1 MIEIDHHV
9 DIVAWS
15 AMTRITVSKKMALPQ
30 HKVWEAIADLG
41 SHSKWM
47 RDAGSLVFVGEQRRG
62 EGTRM
67 EVSTR
72 VGPLL
77 TTDVLEVV
85 GWEEGTSIEVAHRGR
100 ITGRGTLSLS
110 PDVRDTV
117 VNWVEE
123 LTFPW
128 WLGGRLT
135 GWLARPILTAIWR
148 GNLERLEESLRS
160 H

>member
-9 DIVAWS
+9 DIVARS
-15 AMTRITVSKKMALPQ
+15 AMTRIVVSRTMRVGHQ
-30 HKVWEAIADLG
+30 KVWDAIADLG
-41 SHSKWM
+41 SHLLWM
-47 RDAGSLVFVGEQRRG
+47 RDAGSLVFVGDQRRG

-67 EVSTR
+67 EVRTR

-77 TTDVLEVV
+77 TTDVVEVV

-100 ITGRGTLSLS
+100 VTGRGTLSLS
-110 PDVRDTV
+110 PDDGDTL

-160 H
+160 P